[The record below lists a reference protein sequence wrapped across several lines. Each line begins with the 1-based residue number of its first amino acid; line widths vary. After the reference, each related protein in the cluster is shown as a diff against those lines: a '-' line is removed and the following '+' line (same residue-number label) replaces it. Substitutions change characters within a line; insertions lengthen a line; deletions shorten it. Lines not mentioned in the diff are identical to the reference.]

1 MNFLAIRYLL
11 SRKRQS
17 ILTLLGIILGTAGYV
32 SISGIMLG
40 FQDYLLDQFI
50 NNDCHIRIKAR
61 DEPVTEKEV
70 RSLLYPGGQ
79 TIHWLAP
86 PTGRRSEE
94 NILNVPGWTDR
105 LSRDNRVQSFALQLQ
120 LPTLVHFQ
128 KANVAVRLIGI
139 NPEDQLRV
147 STLEKYMTLGSYLD
161 LSRGTNQL
169 IVGEPLLEKLG
180 ARVGDLVLLSSGAND
195 SVPFKIKGTSRFG
208 MKNVDEGIIYTRLA
222 DAQSLAH
229 APSRISDIIIR
240 LTDVDLSRKVAQELS
255 SNGLELV
262 QSWEQ
267 ANEGTLSVFKTQD
280 IVRYS
285 MTISIL
291 VVAGFG
297 IFNVLSMTVSQKRKE
312 IAILRSI
319 GFEPHDIVELF
330 LFQGTVLG
338 VIGGVV
344 GVALGYFI
352 TVMLSH
358 VEVATGRA
366 FGSGHMM
373 ISFAP
378 RIYVLGFAIAFFSS
392 ALSSYLPARGAGKL
406 HPMEIMR
413 SEA

>member
-1 MNFLAIRYLL
+1 
-11 SRKRQS
+11 
-17 ILTLLGIILGTAGYV
+17 
-32 SISGIMLG
+32 
-40 FQDYLLDQFI
+40 
-50 NNDCHIRIKAR
+50 
-61 DEPVTEKEV
+61 
-70 RSLLYPGGQ
+70 
-79 TIHWLAP
+79 
-86 PTGRRSEE
+86 
-94 NILNVPGWTDR
+94 
-105 LSRDNRVQSFALQLQ
+105 VQSFALQLQ

-128 KANVAVRLIGI
+128 KANIAVRLIGI

-147 STLEKYMTLGSYLD
+147 STLEKYMTRGSYLD

-195 SVPFKIKGTSRFG
+195 SMPFKIKGTSRFG

-240 LTDVDLSRKVAQELS
+240 LTDVDLSSKVAQELS

-285 MTISIL
+285 MTIAIL

-338 VIGGVV
+338 VIGGVI
-344 GVALGYFI
+344 GVALGFFI

-373 ISFAP
+373 MSFAP

-413 SEA
+413 SES